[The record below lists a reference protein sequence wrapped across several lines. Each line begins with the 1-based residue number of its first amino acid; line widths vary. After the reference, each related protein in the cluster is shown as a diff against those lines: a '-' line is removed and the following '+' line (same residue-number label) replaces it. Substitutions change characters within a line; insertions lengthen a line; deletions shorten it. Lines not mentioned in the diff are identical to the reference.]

1 MLGRTRGILL
11 AYPSSPHRKDGGW
24 AFGKELGAMRILLL
38 QLAVSVKIYEV
49 ASCQDQ
55 YIPAS
60 LGPGD
65 KGQSSTIPSSPQ

>member
-11 AYPSSPHRKDGGW
+11 AYPSSPHSKDGGW
-24 AFGKELGAMRILLL
+24 AFGKELGSMRILLL
-38 QLAVSVKIYEV
+38 QLVVLVKIYKV
-49 ASCQDQ
+49 ATCYDQ
-55 YIPAS
+55 CIPAS